1 MVAGGKHPQ
10 GKTSINVTPLG
21 GGTPHSPAA
30 YDAVAKAFYFANTQ
44 CLTPSSTF
52 EGIRFCLVE
61 AYKPDLPGDSANIA
75 NAWAAVGVLRP
86 PTAELYTVPITNME
100 LSAGSIKHYYMDVPT
115 GQTVAC
121 SADCTSGN
129 ADLYVRFGSEAVP
142 DPAFTGNA
150 CSSTSVTSMESCST
164 AAVTG
169 PTRVFAAVHAYST
182 FSSLTFQ
189 CTLSQ
194 IYTRSITSMALS
206 GGSIRH
212 YHMDV
217 STGQTVSCLTS
228 GPNGNADLY
237 VRFGSASVP
246 DPAFPGNACS
256 STSEES
262 MESCSTTAVTGPTRV
277 YATVY
282 AYSTFSGLNFQ
293 CTRTLIS
300 NPTTTTQPTT
310 STPSAKPT
318 SPNPSS
324 APAGQPTSAPSS
336 SPTNHQT
343 TGTPKPTTHKP
354 TRNSRPKPTIKPT
367 TQKPTTTSTSTL
379 KPSTHN
385 PTSMPTTA
393 MPRTKPT
400 TTRKPTAKASKQK
413 SIF

>member
-86 PTAELYTVPITNME
+86 PIAELYTVPITNME

-121 SADCTSGN
+121 SSFC
-129 ADLYVRFGSEAVP
+129 
-142 DPAFTGNA
+142 
-150 CSSTSVTSMESCST
+150 
-164 AAVTG
+164 
-169 PTRVFAAVHAYST
+169 PT
-182 FSSLTFQ
+182 
-189 CTLSQ
+189 
-194 IYTRSITSMALS
+194 
-206 GGSIRH
+206 
-212 YHMDV
+212 
-217 STGQTVSCLTS
+217 
-228 GPNGNADLY
+228 GNADLY

-354 TRNSRPKPTIKPT
+354 TRNSRPKPTVKPT